1 MLSRVFAGSFILIV
15 DALPIG
21 FAILA
26 PFVGSFLGL
35 LAVRLPERRPVLIAR
50 SQCDHCGAV
59 LGPFELIPLASWLWL
74 RGRCRHCRAP
84 ITGVALFMELAALAV
99 VAWAALA
106 VSGWVF
112 AVTCILGWLLL
123 VLAVI
128 DWRAFLL
135 PDVLTAPL
143 AILGLVATYLLNPDA
158 ILDHVIGAAAGFA
171 VLAIIAAAYK
181 RWRGRDGLGLGDAKL
196 LGALGAWVSWQGLPS
211 VVLYAAV
218 IGLIAVLVQSRL
230 GRGLTAA
237 TRIPFG
243 TFLALGGWLV
253 WLYGPLMPA

>member
-1 MLSRVFAGSFILIV
+1 MLACMFAGSSLLIV
-15 DALPIG
+15 DVLPVW

-26 PFVGSFLGL
+26 PFVGSFLGVL
-35 LAVRLPERRPVLIAR
+35 VVRLPERRPAVIAR
-50 SQCDHCGAV
+50 SQCDQCGAV
-59 LGPFELIPLASWLWL
+59 LGPFELVPLASWLWL
-74 RGRCRHCRAP
+74 RGRCRHCNAP
-84 ITGVALFMELAALAV
+84 IAGIALFMELASLAV
-99 VAWAALA
+99 VVWAAFT

-112 AVTCILGWLLL
+112 AATCILGWLLL
-123 VLAVI
+123 TLAVI

-143 AILGLVATYLLNPDA
+143 AVFGLAATYLLNPDT
-158 ILDHVIGAAAGFA
+158 IPDHVIGAAAGFA
-171 VLAIIAAAYK
+171 VFALIAAAYR

-211 VVLYAAV
+211 IVLYAALA
-218 IGLIAVLVQSRL
+218 GLIAVLVQSRL
-230 GRGLTAA
+230 GRGFTAA

-243 TFLALGGWLV
+243 TFLTLGGWLV